1 MRASLWALPIVLL
14 LATACGGGGLSRA
27 RHAFDEGRH
36 ADAVDEL
43 RALDSEAQGLDA
55 DEHARYALIRGL
67 SHFACGDLRAA
78 ATWLAQARAAA
89 AADPSLFSVSER
101 GRLDAAWRSMG
112 LMPGE
117 AARITSGLPAA
128 VPGHSEPPHASR

>member
-1 MRASLWALPIVLL
+1 MRASFWAVTLCL
-14 LATACGGGGLSRA
+14 LATACGGGGMSRA

-43 RALDSEAQGLDA
+43 RALEAQAAGFDS
-55 DEHARYALIRGL
+55 DDHARYALVRGL

-78 ATWLAQARAAA
+78 ATWLAQARAAG
-89 AADPSLFSVSER
+89 AADPELFSVSER

-117 AARITSGLPAA
+117 SARITSGLPAA
-128 VPGHSEPPHASR
+128 VPAHSEPPHASR